1 MEAWKPLLATYCAHC
16 KAESAGLK
24 KCGKCRLCHFCG
36 DVCLRAGW
44 KAHKPFCQQAY
55 ESAYATNASKLART
69 AARAL
74 LCIDHLGLQLHV
86 VQQGY
91 RRDVQSL
98 VLAYEE
104 GCLFTS
110 DCSLPCACAG
120 PGKRSFTGWNH
131 MVGSE
136 VSLREFIISG
146 LCRHCQDQVFL
157 SEPETIKDD
166 EQTMEAE
173 QFDGVGDASDTG
185 PMIACGVK
193 VCKLPTPEEG
203 DPIKVRAV
211 RTYWINLEHGIPLFV
226 RGEILEVTGFCVV
239 DASGEFANCAG
250 EQRCADAASGYLAK
264 GPGTGAVFFLGQAG
278 RPGKLSVRCWNR
290 YASEGWLQL
299 AFAVCGEMLHGNVS
313 RNVVINFA
321 GFRELSALQKAV
333 MLSRVAGLD
342 LANCA
347 FRGLPSFEE
356 FEAMRRES
364 PGTWV
369 DIWNYLG
376 NTARLKREGYDIC
389 SLEGMCRA
397 LESQVIALDRD

>member
-1 MEAWKPLLATYCAHC
+1 M
-16 KAESAGLK
+16 
-24 KCGKCRLCHFCG
+24 
-36 DVCLRAGW
+36 
-44 KAHKPFCQQAY
+44 
-55 ESAYATNASKLART
+55 
-69 AARAL
+69 
-74 LCIDHLGLQLHV
+74 I
-86 VQQGY
+86 
-91 RRDVQSL
+91 
-98 VLAYEE
+98 
-104 GCLFTS
+104 
-110 DCSLPCACAG
+110 
-120 PGKRSFTGWNH
+120 
-131 MVGSE
+131 GSE

-157 SEPETIKDD
+157 SEPEMIKDD

-193 VCKLPTPEEG
+193 VCKLPAPEEG
-203 DPIKVRAV
+203 KPIKVRAV

-239 DASGEFANCAG
+239 DASGDVATCAG
-250 EQRCADAASGYLAK
+250 EQRCTDAASGYLAK

-278 RPGKLSVRCWNR
+278 RPGKLPVRCWNR

-313 RNVVINFA
+313 RNLVIRFA

-347 FRGLPSFEE
+347 FDGLPSFEE

-364 PGTWV
+364 PGNWV
-369 DIWNYLG
+369 YIWNYLG
-376 NTARLKREGYDIC
+376 KTAQLKRQGYDTC
-389 SLEGMCRA
+389 SIEGWRRA
-397 LESQVIALDRD
+397 LESYFTVLDRD